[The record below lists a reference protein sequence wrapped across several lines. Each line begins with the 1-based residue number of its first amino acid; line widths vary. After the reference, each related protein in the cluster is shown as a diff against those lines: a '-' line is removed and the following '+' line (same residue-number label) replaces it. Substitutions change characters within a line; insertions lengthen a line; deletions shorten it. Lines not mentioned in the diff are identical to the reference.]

1 MKKEVS
7 SALLAYYT
15 EKHHWAVEE
24 LRKELS
30 PERVT
35 FYLYLKIVYERELQ
49 KLQKLKNFG

>member
-1 MKKEVS
+1 MKSETLQS
-7 SALLAYYT
+7 LILYYT

-24 LRKELS
+24 LRKELP

-49 KLQKLKNFG
+49 KLQKLKKIG

>member
-1 MKKEVS
+1 MKKEVL

-15 EKHHWAVEE
+15 ERHHWAVEE
-24 LRKELS
+24 LRKELP

-49 KLQKLKNFG
+49 KLQKLKIFG